1 MWVERAN
8 GGLRRLPVWAVYALG
23 AVPAVGL
30 FWAAATGGLGVDPV
44 KAIER
49 ELGLIALQLIVAG
62 LAVTPLRWATGLSLI
77 RFRRAIGVLAFAY
90 AALHVAVWVALDFQ
104 FRWAEIGTE
113 IVKRPYVLVG
123 FAAFVA
129 LLPLAVTSNDRSVRA
144 MGAAAWRSLH
154 RLVYPAAVLAGVHF
168 LWLVKAW
175 PVEPMVYLAAILGL
189 LAVRALRR
197 LRAA

>member
-1 MWVERAN
+1 MLADRVN
-8 GGLRRLPVWAVYALG
+8 GALRRLPVWPLYALG
-23 AVPAVGL
+23 AVPAAAL
-30 FWAAATGGLGVDPV
+30 FWAGATGGLGVDPV

-62 LAVTPLRWATGLSLI
+62 LAVTPLRWATGVSLL
-77 RFRRAIGVLAFAY
+77 RFRRAVGILAFVY

-104 FRWAEIGTE
+104 FRWAEIVTE
-113 IVKRPYVLVG
+113 IAKRPYVLVG
-123 FAAFVA
+123 FAAFV
-129 LLPLAVTSNDRSVRA
+129 LLIPLVATSNNASVRA

-175 PVEPMVYLAAILGL
+175 PVEPLVYLGAIIAL
-189 LAVRALRR
+189 LAARALRS